1 LTEVND
7 DSRYDEDMLSRRR
20 VLTLGLLL
28 AASTIALPAQ
38 DTAWLDAYR
47 DPVSKIIAEATKN
60 DFAWQRL
67 AYLTDT
73 FGNRL
78 AGSQA
83 LADAI
88 DWAVAEMAKDGLDHV
103 RLDAVKVPHWVRGAE
118 SLEVTAPHRLK
129 LPVLGLGLSV
139 GTPAEGIEADALVV
153 DSFLTLEQRASEARG
168 KIVVFNQPF
177 KGYGPTVAYRVNG
190 ASQAAEAG
198 ALAVLI
204 RSVGLDGLRTLH
216 TGMLTY
222 REGVP
227 KIPAAAISGED
238 ADRLSRMA
246 ARGERIRLK
255 LTMGAEM
262 LPDADSANVIAEI
275 RGREKPEEVVVVGGH
290 FDSWDVGAGATDD
303 GGGAV
308 AAWEVARLLKRLDL
322 KPRRTIRVVLF
333 TNEEN
338 GLRGGLDYR
347 DRYRADLSRHVL
359 MMESDAGVFAPVGFG
374 LSANETARAQI
385 TAIASLLVSIN
396 ATHVAASGGGAD
408 IGPSVTA
415 GRIPAM
421 SLDVDGSKYFLIHH
435 TEADTIDK
443 IEPGDLA
450 KCAAAMASMAYVVAD
465 MPTRLGEAAGTR

>member
-1 LTEVND
+1 MLL
-7 DSRYDEDMLSRRR
+7 RMLSRRR
-20 VLTLGLLL
+20 ILPLGLLL
-28 AASTIALPAQ
+28 FVAATAIPAAQ
-38 DTAWLDAYR
+38 DTAWLEPYR
-47 DPVSKIIAEATKN
+47 EPVAKILAAATKD

-78 AGSQA
+78 SGSQA
-83 LADAI
+83 LTDAI
-88 DWAVAEMAKDGLDHV
+88 EWAAAEMARDKLDTVRKDP
-103 RLDAVKVPHWVRGAE
+103 VKVPHWVRGAE
-118 SLEVTAPHRLK
+118 SLEVTSPHHLR

-139 GTPAEGIEADALVV
+139 GTPSEGIEADALVV
-153 DSFLTLEQRASEARG
+153 DSFLALEQRASEARG
-168 KIVVFNQPF
+168 KIVVFNEPF

-198 ALAVLI
+198 ALAVLV

-238 ADRLSRMA
+238 ADRLTRMA

-262 LPDADSANVIAEI
+262 LPDADSANVIGEI
-275 RGREKPEEVVVVGGH
+275 RGREKPEEIVVVGGH

-308 AAWEVARLLKRLDL
+308 AAWEVARLLKTLDL

-359 MMESDAGVFAPVGFG
+359 MIESDAGVFAPIGFG
-374 LSANETARAQI
+374 LSGNETVRSQV
-385 TAIASLLVSIN
+385 TAIASLLAPVG
-396 ATHVAASGGGAD
+396 ATHVAATGGGAD
-408 IGPSVTA
+408 IGPSITA
-415 GRIPAM
+415 GRMPAM
-421 SLDVDGSKYFLIHH
+421 SLDVDGAKYFLIHH
-435 TEADTIDK
+435 TDADTVDK
-443 IEPGDLA
+443 IHPADLA
-450 KCAAAMASMAYVVAD
+450 KCAGALAAMAYVVAD
-465 MPTRLGEAAGTR
+465 MPQRLGETTGTR

>member
-1 LTEVND
+1 MLLV
-7 DSRYDEDMLSRRR
+7 MLSWRR
-20 VLTLGLLL
+20 VIVPVLLL
-28 AASTIALPAQ
+28 TCFVVLPSAQ
-38 DTAWLDAYR
+38 DQSWIDAYR
-47 DPVSKIIAEATKN
+47 EPVSKILAAATKD

-83 LADAI
+83 LTDAI
-88 DWAVAEMAKDGLDHV
+88 EWAAAEMAKDGLDAV
-103 RLDAVKVPHWVRGAE
+103 RKDPVKVPHWVRNAE
-118 SLEVTAPHRLK
+118 SLEVTSPHHLR

-168 KIVVFNQPF
+168 KIVVFDEPF

-198 ALAVLI
+198 ALAVLV

-238 ADRLSRMA
+238 ADRLMRMA
-246 ARGERIRLK
+246 ARGEHIRLK

-308 AAWEVARLLKRLDL
+308 AAWEVARLLKKLDL
-322 KPRRTIRVVLF
+322 RPRRTIRVVLF

-347 DRYRADLSRHVL
+347 DRYRADLPRHVL
-359 MMESDAGVFAPVGFG
+359 MLESDAGVFAPVGFG
-374 LSANETARAQI
+374 LSANETARAQV
-385 TAIASLLVSIN
+385 TAIASLLTPIN

-415 GRIPAM
+415 GKIPAM
-421 SLDVDGSKYFLIHH
+421 SLDVDGAKYFLLHH
-435 TEADTIDK
+435 TDADTVDK
-443 IEPGDLA
+443 IDPADLA
-450 KCAAAMASMAYVVAD
+450 KCAGAMAAMAYVVAD
-465 MPTRLGEAAGTR
+465 MPQRLGETTGTR

>member
-1 LTEVND
+1 MLFAMLTP
-7 DSRYDEDMLSRRR
+7 RRSA
-20 VLTLGLLL
+20 VVGLVV
-28 AASTIALPAQ
+28 AASTAFVSAQ
-38 DTAWLDAYR
+38 GASWVDAYR
-47 DPVSKIIAEATKN
+47 EPVTLIVNEATRD

-78 AGSQA
+78 AGSDSLEA
-83 LADAI
+83 AI
-88 DWAVAEMAKDGLDHV
+88 DWAVVEMQKDGLDAV
-103 RLDAVKVPHWVRGAE
+103 RKDPVKVPHWVRGAE
-118 SLEVTAPHRLK
+118 SLELTVPRRHL

-139 GTPAEGIEADALVV
+139 GTPPEGIEADVLVV
-153 DSFLTLEQRASEARG
+153 DSFLALEQHAADARG
-168 KIVVFNQPF
+168 KIVLFNEPF

-204 RSVGLDGLRTLH
+204 RSVGLDGLRTPH

-227 KIPAAAISGED
+227 KIPAAAITAED
-238 ADRLSRMA
+238 AARLARMA
-246 ARGERIRLK
+246 SRGQRPRLK
-255 LTMGAEM
+255 LTMAAEM
-262 LPDADSANVIAEI
+262 RPDADSANVIAEV
-275 RGREKPEEVVVVGGH
+275 RGREKPEEVVVVSGH
-290 FDSWDVGAGATDD
+290 FDSWDVGNGATDD
-303 GGGAV
+303 GGGAI

-322 KPRRTIRVVLF
+322 RPRRTIRVVLF

-359 MMESDAGVFAPVGFG
+359 MIESDAGVFAPLGFG
-374 LSANETARAQI
+374 LSANETARAQVQ
-385 TAIASLLVSIN
+385 AVASLLGPIG
-396 ATHVAASGGGAD
+396 ATRVAASGGGAD

-421 SLDVDGSKYFLIHH
+421 SLDVDGAKYFLIHH
-435 TEADTIDK
+435 TDADTVDK
-443 IEPGDLA
+443 IDPADMA
-450 KCAAAMASMAYVVAD
+450 RCVAAMTAMAYVVAD
-465 MPTRLGEAAGTR
+465 MPQRLGEAQGTR